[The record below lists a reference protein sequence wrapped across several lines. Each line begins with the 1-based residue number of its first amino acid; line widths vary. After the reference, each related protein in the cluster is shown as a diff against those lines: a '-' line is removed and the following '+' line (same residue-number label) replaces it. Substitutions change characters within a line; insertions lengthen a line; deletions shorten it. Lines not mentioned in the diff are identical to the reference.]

1 MSSAWIV
8 EPIDILKE
16 CGFSFSPRRPC
27 VPPDQFCFQRF
38 EKSLYGCVIVAI
50 SLAAHRDL
58 KALLAQALLIIM
70 AAILAAA
77 VGMVNTSWWRLTQI
91 DRHIQC
97 TNSKVFLHPV
107 ADRPA
112 D

>member
-27 VPPDQFCFQRF
+27 VPPDQFGFQRF
-38 EKSLYGCVIVAI
+38 EKRLYGCVIVAI

-58 KALLAQALLIIM
+58 KALLTQNFLI
-70 AAILAAA
+70 
-77 VGMVNTSWWRLTQI
+77 VVTT
-91 DRHIQC
+91 
-97 TNSKVFLHPV
+97 V
-107 ADRPA
+107 
-112 D
+112 